1 MRKILV
7 LLMCLLV
14 TSCSQRDK
22 ELIEYSRELSVNQL
36 EKQYLPEGM
45 LINSLSTD
53 KITVSS
59 KSHSNVDSVNC
70 KLDFS
75 TCTEEDICDVY
86 VQCDREVSIDK
97 PVIQVGVEYLYGKFS
112 EIPEFSNNFTD
123 GEYHASDE
131 FPMLLMYS
139 DDCADDTDNV
149 GATVDPQKC
158 EALKKDYDDYYVVYS
173 TNHLWPDH
181 ENATMVSYDDAL
193 QGSSRYLMDISM
205 IPVEERA
212 PDQKYLEE
220 DHKVELVEAL
230 NELEIVAFYPEYMY
244 YWYNEENCYNRHA
257 SLSFIKNKPI
267 MTIEVY
273 QYADPETA
281 FVEVR
286 TNYGDGFETIKM
298 YVRTHSFFEKLDKI
312 LEGIKGINA
321 TESCPVSIE

>member
-1 MRKILV
+1 MKKVIIMLFCV
-7 LLMCLLV
+7 LLIGCSKTYTKEFSVREMSQVNLKLGTVITFENDTITISGKSQEMVDSTECYLDFKEC
-14 TSCSQRDK
+14 TSEGLC
-22 ELIEYSRELSVNQL
+22 YVSVICDND
-36 EKQYLPEGM
+36 EVSVDLPE
-45 LINSLSTD
+45 IY
-53 KITVSS
+53 
-59 KSHSNVDSVNC
+59 VNA
-70 KLDFS
+70 
-75 TCTEEDICDVY
+75 
-86 VQCDREVSIDK
+86 
-97 PVIQVGVEYLYGKFS
+97 EYYYQRYS
-112 EIPEFSNNFTD
+112 EIPEFINNFTD

-158 EALKKDYDDYYVVYS
+158 EVLKKDYDDYYVVYP
-173 TNHLWPDH
+173 TNHLWPNH
-181 ENATMVSYDDAL
+181 ENATIVSYDDAL

-257 SLSFIKNKPI
+257 SLSFTKNKPI

-321 TESCPVSIE
+321 TEPCPVSIE